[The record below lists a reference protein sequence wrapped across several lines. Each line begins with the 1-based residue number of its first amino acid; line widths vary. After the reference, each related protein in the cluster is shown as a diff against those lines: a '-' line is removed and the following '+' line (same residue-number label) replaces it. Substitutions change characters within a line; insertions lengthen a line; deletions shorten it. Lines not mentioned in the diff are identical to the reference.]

1 MSAISSL
8 YISNIEKD
16 MNADFIA
23 FIFEKTQIAQV
34 SRVAIEYNKKNKK
47 YSAFVGIQYWNDT
60 ESAYNFITRLKN
72 PHKEAR
78 MVYSDD
84 QWWVVEINKF
94 PHKLLSSNAK
104 RQLTVYPT
112 FDINIRLTNL
122 LKTILFGE
130 PIEPDFYPTFDEDL
144 DQYQDEDQYQ
154 DQYQDQ
160 DADQDARDFEDYLR
174 DIEIE
179 RQIWISEMNC

>member
-1 MSAISSL
+1 
-8 YISNIEKD
+8 

-23 FIFEKTQIAQV
+23 FVFEKNQIAQV

-47 YSAFVGIQYWNDT
+47 YSAFVGIQSWNDT

-72 PHKEAR
+72 PCKEAR

-104 RQLTVYPT
+104 RQLTVYRT
-112 FDINIRLTNL
+112 FDTNIRLTNL

-130 PIEPDFYPTFDEDL
+130 PVEPDFYPTFDEDL
-144 DQYQDEDQYQ
+144 DQDA
-154 DQYQDQ
+154 DQ
-160 DADQDARDFEDYLR
+160 DADQDSDQDSDQDARDFEDYLR